1 MKIRRRVHP
10 QSVIPTASM
19 ADIAML
25 LLIFFLSTTF
35 IRSREP
41 LGIRLP
47 GAMSGAPLRRES
59 AVRVSLGPYGEVA
72 LNDARVDPSQV
83 ASILAAKLHANPALT
98 ITLHADAAAPFTRV
112 AALIDQL
119 EAAHAARVSLAVDRQ
134 GGG

>member
-1 MKIRRRVHP
+1 MKIRRRVHT

-35 IRSREP
+35 IRAQEP

-47 GAMSGAPLRRES
+47 GAVSGGAIRRET
-59 AVRVSLGPYGEVA
+59 AIRVSLGPDGEVA
-72 LNDARVDPSQV
+72 LNDARIELAQV
-83 ASILAAKLHANPALT
+83 GAVLAGKLRANPALT
-98 ITLHADAAAPFTRV
+98 IALHADAAAPFTEV
-112 AALIDQL
+112 SALIEQL
-119 EAAHAARVSLAVDRQ
+119 ESAHAPRVSLAVDRR